1 MFRLNQDVIRLR
13 LSTAAVR
20 SHEIDVVHTDDPCR
34 VIAFRRRDGQ
44 HEVLVVGSLNNAA
57 FDQPGYVLT
66 QPSLYDHRWRERC
79 NSDSHLYGR
88 DDDGNAP
95 AGAGAELSVVVPANG
110 FVVLFKTS

>member
-1 MFRLNQDVIRLR
+1 MFRFNQDVISLR

-34 VIAFRRRDGQ
+34 VIAFRRWDGQ

-66 QPSLYDHRWRERC
+66 HPSLYDHRWRERF
-79 NSDSHLYGR
+79 NRDSRLYGR
-88 DDDGNAP
+88 DDGDN
-95 AGAGAELSVVVPANG
+95 AGAHLQAPSA
-110 FVVLFKTS
+110 S

>member
-1 MFRLNQDVIRLR
+1 M
-13 LSTAAVR
+13 
-20 SHEIDVVHTDDPCR
+20 
-34 VIAFRRRDGQ
+34 
-44 HEVLVVGSLNNAA
+44 
-57 FDQPGYVLT
+57 LT
-66 QPSLYDHRWRERC
+66 QPSLYDHRWRERF